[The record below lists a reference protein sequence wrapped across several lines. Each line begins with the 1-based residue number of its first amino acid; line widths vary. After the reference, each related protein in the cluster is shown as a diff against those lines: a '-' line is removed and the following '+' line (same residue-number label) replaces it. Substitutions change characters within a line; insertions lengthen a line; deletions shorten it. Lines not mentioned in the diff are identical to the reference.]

1 MAVEKAATSSGGSEI
16 AANSSLSRFHMVVL
30 GWDYFRLHSDNQ
42 VFFFLKKLYFLSL
55 LPVFMIVLN
64 FV

>member
-42 VFFFLKKLYFLSL
+42 VFLKKKIFFLSL